1 MALVKALYP
10 YQREPV
16 SLFLRD
22 KSRLVAYAPGLGK
35 TIIAIAAAE
44 RLLDAGEIGLCLIVV
59 PANLKWQWAQRLA
72 EYTDMFTT
80 TIKVKNNELTVPNP
94 EEVVVIEGTPAKRK
108 MQWDYCEN
116 KWKPSYL
123 IMSYESVVS
132 DWQYIKRLGPQM
144 VILDE
149 ASAIK
154 GFKAKRTKK
163 IKKVLNVD
171 WRMALTATPVENR
184 PEEIYSIMQWVN
196 PEILG
201 RYDLFDRAYIVRNNF
216 GGIKRYKNLNVLH
229 TRLSACMS
237 RKDRTDP
244 DVRPYLPEV
253 DEGEWTVDLDPA
265 TQKVYDIIA
274 AELLAELENISYTGT
289 FDLHAYYQG
298 KGDGGHPAMGNVMAM
313 TMALEMLLDH
323 PDLVVASGATYRE
336 SQWLQSQGLIKAS
349 WPGSKYA
356 FQLLE
361 SGVLDDLHTSAK
373 FEFIKQR
380 LPEILAFSK
389 DSKAVLF
396 TRYRFMLD
404 ILQGELDI
412 RSVQYHGDMSAKDK
426 AATVARFAE
435 DPSIRLMLSSH
446 SGAYGTDLPMCDYLI
461 NYDLPWSAGVA
472 EQINGRHVRASSE
485 FKQVYIRNVIT
496 GGTIEERKLDVL
508 RWKARTASAILTG
521 QGAGYRG
528 QIDNDV
534 ASLTKWLRA

>member
-1 MALVKALYP
+1 MALIKALYP

-22 KSRLVAYAPGLGK
+22 KRRLVAYAPGLGK

-44 RLLDAGEIGLCLIVV
+44 QLLDAGEIGLCLIVV
-59 PANLKWQWAQRLA
+59 PANLKWQWAQRLG

-108 MQWDYCEN
+108 QQYDYCEN

-132 DWQYIKRLGPQM
+132 DWQYVKRLAPQM

-154 GFKAKRTKK
+154 GFKAKRTKR
-163 IKKVLNVD
+163 IKKALNVD

-184 PEEIYSIMQWVN
+184 PEEIYSIMQWVD
-196 PEILG
+196 PEVLG

-229 TRLSACMS
+229 TRLSVCMS

-253 DEGEWTVDLDPA
+253 DEGEWTVDLDPG
-265 TQKVYDIIA
+265 TKKVYDLVA

-323 PDLVVASGATYRE
+323 PDLVVASAVTYKE
-336 SQWLQSQGLIKAS
+336 SKFLQSQGLIKAS

-356 FQLLE
+356 HQLWQ
-361 SGVLDDLHTSAK
+361 SGALDETYRSVK
-373 FEFIKQR
+373 FEFVRDR
-380 LPEILAFSK
+380 LQEILGFSSE
-389 DSKAVLF
+389 SKVVLF
-396 TRYRFMLD
+396 SRYRYMLD
-404 ILQGELDI
+404 ILEHDLDI
-412 RSVQYHGDMSAKDK
+412 SCVQYHGDMSAKEK
-426 AATVARFAE
+426 AATVTQFAS

-496 GGTIEERKLDVL
+496 AGTIEERKLDVL

-521 QGAGYRG
+521 TGSNRG

-534 ASLTKWLRA
+534 TSLTAWLRA